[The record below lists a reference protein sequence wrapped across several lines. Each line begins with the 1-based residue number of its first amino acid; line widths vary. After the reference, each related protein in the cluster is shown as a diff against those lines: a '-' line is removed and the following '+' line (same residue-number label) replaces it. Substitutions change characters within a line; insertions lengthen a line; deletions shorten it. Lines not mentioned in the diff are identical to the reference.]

1 VNRIL
6 RDARPADASAVVD
19 VLAAAFRDGE
29 VARWLDPDPETR
41 PLHSAAYFT
50 DLVGAALGA
59 GLVRVAEQDGELA
72 GAALWFPALWFPD
85 AESDVAAGE
94 APPASAV
101 LARLRALEEAV
112 ERRRPRGAAYDYLTF
127 LGVRPDR
134 QGRGVGSALLGDH
147 HARLD
152 AAGRAAYLEADD
164 PRNRVLYRRHGYAD
178 RGDPVAVGGRTL
190 MWPMWR
196 APRQA
201 GG

>member
-1 VNRIL
+1 MDRIL
-6 RDARPADASAVVD
+6 RDARPVDAPIVVD
-19 VLAAAFRDGE
+19 VLAAAFRDSE
-29 VARWLDPDPETR
+29 VARWLDPDPRTR

-50 DLVGAALGA
+50 DLVAAALGA
-59 GLVRVAEQDGELA
+59 GLVRIAEQDGEIA
-72 GAALWFPALWFPD
+72 GAALWFPDPD
-85 AESDVAAGE
+85 SDVSAGG
-94 APPASAV
+94 PPASDV

-112 ERRRPRGAAYDYLTF
+112 ERRRPDGSAYDYLTF
-127 LGVRPDR
+127 IGVRPDR
-134 QGRGVGSALLGDH
+134 QGRGVGSALLADH

-178 RGDPVAVGGRTL
+178 RGEPIAVGGRTL

-196 APRQA
+196 APRPT